1 MSSSGDGSEVSAGL
15 SGLGQFLTLE
25 SSKVR
30 FQALFFVYFIGS
42 SGFSVFRNV
51 YLEEMGLTGSQM
63 GQIGFLLM
71 AAGVV
76 AQPAWGLLS
85 DYFRADRTILVVG
98 GLGSALALLS
108 YPIGDSLA
116 APFALIAVGT
126 ALYSALRSPI
136 SPITTGMVLSRGFDY
151 GSVRAF
157 GSLAWAIGSL
167 GFGFLVGYLGSV
179 SIIYFYVASA
189 GLMVAI
195 VWSLPN
201 DGRSEDGTGDG
212 ESEDDEPGLKEAAR
226 ALITNKNFLV
236 ILAAAFLLRL
246 SISGGEAFFA
256 VYMRNVEVS
265 LGLGPL
271 VLSPDGM
278 TGVAWTINSGIEAVA
293 FLYVLKT
300 NISYKWLLVGG
311 GVIVVIPNLV
321 YGLTTQPVILLAI
334 QSLGGIGFAM
344 VSVAA
349 VDLAHEISA
358 ERVTSTAQ
366 SLLTGLGYGLGA
378 AAGQIV
384 AGTLLDAVGIMDMY
398 VGISVLGFLG
408 AAVGLLVS
416 TDSRSGKPRQ
426 TAGT

>member
-1 MSSSGDGSEVSAGL
+1 MSSSGD
-15 SGLGQFLTLE
+15 E
-25 SSKVR
+25 SSVSPELKDLRQYLSLNSSKGR
-30 FQALFFVYFIGS
+30 FQLLFFVYFIGS

-51 YLEEMGLTGSQM
+51 YLEEMGLSGSQM

-71 AAGVV
+71 AAGVL

-85 DYFRADRTILVVG
+85 DYFRADRMILVVG

-108 YPIGDSLA
+108 YPVADTLG
-116 APFALIAVGT
+116 APFVLVAVGT
-126 ALYSALRSPI
+126 ALYSVLRSPI
-136 SPITTGMVLSRGFDY
+136 SPIATGMVLSRGFDY

-167 GFGFLVGYLGSV
+167 GFGILVGYLGSV
-179 SIIYFYVASA
+179 SIIYFYVGSA
-189 GLMVAI
+189 VLMVLIA
-195 VWSLPN
+195 WSLP
-201 DGRSEDGTGDG
+201 DDQQDEDAR
-212 ESEDDEPGLKEAAR
+212 EDSANEADEPGLKTAAR
-226 ALITNKNFLV
+226 ALITNRDFLV
-236 ILAAAFLLRL
+236 ILAASFLLRL

-256 VYMRNVEVS
+256 VYMRQVQVT
-265 LGLGPL
+265 LGAGPL
-271 VLSPDGM
+271 VLSPDSM
-278 TGVAWTINSGIEAVA
+278 TGVAWMINSGIEAIA

-300 NISYKWLLVGG
+300 NIPYKWLLVGG
-311 GVIVVIPNLV
+311 GFIVVIPNLV
-321 YGLTTQPVILLAI
+321 YGLTTQPVILLTI

-378 AAGQIV
+378 ATGQIV
-384 AGTLLDAVGIMDMY
+384 AGTLLDTVGIMDMY

-416 TDSRSGKPRQ
+416 TGSGSDARQ
-426 TAGT
+426 QNPT